1 MSFWKSVTV
10 LVVVLAVGVSAQQ
23 KKDPSAPGAKG
34 KDFPAIYDTKRDSFK
49 DLKAAQA
56 EAQKSGKNI
65 MLEVGGNWCIWCH
78 IMHKFFD
85 QHAELKRY
93 RDDNYVVVPV
103 NWSEETPNEKFLSQF
118 PKVAGYPH
126 LFILDANGKLLRS
139 QNTAELEEGRGY
151 NLNKMAKFLQKW
163 APKKKG

>member
-1 MSFWKSVTV
+1 MIAFVAIT
-10 LVVVLAVGVSAQQ
+10 AGAQV

-34 KDFPAIYDTKRDSFK
+34 KDFPPIYDTKRDSFK

-56 EAQKSGKNI
+56 EAQKTGKNI

-78 IMHKFFD
+78 IMHKFYESH
-85 QHAELKRY
+85 QELKQY
-93 RDDNYVVVPV
+93 RDANYVVVPV
-103 NWSEETPNEKFLSQF
+103 NWSEEAPNEKFLSQF

-126 LFILDANGKLLRS
+126 LFILDANGKLLQS

-151 NLNKMAKFLQKW
+151 NITKVAKFLKKW
-163 APKKKG
+163 APKKQG